1 MMREPWFWQSPSMTA
16 KAITTALRPAAFAY
30 QYAHKLRCAMTA
42 SHHASVPVICIGNA
56 TLGGVGKT
64 PLALR
69 IHEFLL
75 EDGIK
80 SCFLTRGFG
89 GSFTGPTL
97 VDRDHHDADQVG
109 DEALLLAAR
118 GNTII
123 SRFRPA
129 GAALAV
135 EHGAQAILMDDGY
148 QNPTL
153 HKDISILL
161 VDKKS
166 TSDNPLTFPAGP
178 FRETLASAKKRADLV
193 IAVGDTQAEAQSI
206 TGTDFHAWLE
216 PVGRVSPQKVI
227 AFAGIGRPKKFF
239 DLLSRQGFDVE
250 KAIGFPDHHQFSQA
264 ELDVLLRD
272 ATKENAQLMTTEKD
286 FVRLPEDF
294 KKHVMPLRVAMHIND
309 ADGLKQQV
317 LAKLKKIENIHAA
330 SSS

>member
-1 MMREPWFWQSPSMTA
+1 MMREPWFWQSPSITA
-16 KAITTALRPAAFAY
+16 KAITTALRPAAFVY

-80 SCFLTRGFG
+80 SCFLTRGYG
-89 GSFTGPTL
+89 GSFTGPTF

-109 DEALLLAAR
+109 DEALLLAAH
-118 GNTII
+118 GNTIV
-123 SRFRPA
+123 SRYRPA

-135 EHGAQAILMDDGY
+135 EHGAQAILMDDGF

-161 VDKKS
+161 IDNKS
-166 TSDNPLTFPAGP
+166 IGDNPLTFPAGP
-178 FRETLASAKKRADLV
+178 FRETLASAKNRADLV
-193 IAVGDTQAEAQSI
+193 IAVGDNQAEAQSI
-206 TGTDFHAWLE
+206 AGADFHAWLG
-216 PVGRVSPQKVI
+216 PAGTFSPQRVI

-239 DLLSRQGFDVE
+239 DLLSGQGFDVE
-250 KAIGFPDHHQFSQA
+250 KAIGFPDHHKFSQV
-264 ELDVLLRD
+264 ELEVLLRD
-272 ATKENAQLMTTEKD
+272 ASNENAQLVTTEKD
-286 FVRLPEDF
+286 FVRLPEEF
-294 KKHVMPLRVAMHIND
+294 KKHVTPLPVTMHIND
-309 ADGLKQQV
+309 ADGLKQRV
-317 LAKLKKIENIHAA
+317 LAKLKKIENFHTAG
-330 SSS
+330 S